1 MTWAGEE
8 VFKSAEPTQGLLQP
22 RPAYL
27 DDILRAKLALS
38 QPSIK
43 TKTVSET
50 GCQGQSSPGW
60 RRSLTLFLSSPVESF
75 PRRKAQQP
83 LRASTCAAG
92 TMKSELGQRVPSA
105 VFILSFSSR
114 PHK

>member
-8 VFKSAEPTQGLLQP
+8 VFKSAEPTQELLQP
-22 RPAYL
+22 PPAYL

-50 GCQGQSSPGW
+50 GCQG
-60 RRSLTLFLSSPVESF
+60 
-75 PRRKAQQP
+75 
-83 LRASTCAAG
+83 
-92 TMKSELGQRVPSA
+92 
-105 VFILSFSSR
+105 
-114 PHK
+114 